1 VKGISIGLADGKKT
15 KSNFPSLVYDT
26 VSGWRIYRIP
36 KTKSLSLFLTLLFY
50 FCWHFDKKIPSAMS
64 FGSLECSLLSL
75 CTGDG
80 AIYVELINFSN

>member
-36 KTKSLSLFLTLLFY
+36 KITLLFY

-64 FGSLECSLLSL
+64 FGSLECPLLSL
-75 CTGDG
+75 CEGGDG
-80 AIYVELINFSN
+80 ARYFELINFSN